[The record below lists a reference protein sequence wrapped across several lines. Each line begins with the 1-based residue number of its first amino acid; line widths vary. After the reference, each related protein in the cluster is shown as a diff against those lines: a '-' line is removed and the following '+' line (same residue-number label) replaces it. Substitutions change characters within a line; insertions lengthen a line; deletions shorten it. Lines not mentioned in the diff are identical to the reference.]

1 MTNADYE
8 ATWEW
13 RRLQDRAER
22 PIGKQEDELLKQ
34 KQEQDKFQLQQQ
46 QQKQEDELLKQKQE
60 DEKFQLQQQQQ
71 KQQGIVSRQCPHRI
85 YDGYFCACGVPY
97 QQCEACGAEVWQI
110 PCMCQEQEGKAHEG
124 KAPYFNVTLFHHLK
138 EPEAESDSDLE
149 VLEGPPEGVHF
160 NY

>member
-22 PIGKQEDELLKQ
+22 PIGSKQEDELLKQ

-71 KQQGIVSRQCPHRI
+71 KQQGSVSRQCPHRI
-85 YDGYFCACGVPY
+85 YDGYFCLRLRCSLPAV
-97 QQCEACGAEVWQI
+97 
-110 PCMCQEQEGKAHEG
+110 
-124 KAPYFNVTLFHHLK
+124 
-138 EPEAESDSDLE
+138 
-149 VLEGPPEGVHF
+149 
-160 NY
+160 